1 MDKYDV
7 RFLPLFWSNK
17 EDWVMLSKLDDDD
30 PLFARFLQAGA
41 ARVQV
46 PVRPGFVKT
55 IIEYLEIEDEWNAEG
70 TVITEGDETD
80 HVNLSIVEEL
90 KSQSG
95 NNSVDGKGTLKVT
108 KNSTAVTG
116 TDTEFSCYDENRRI
130 IIKGKTYV
138 IKKVEDKTKITLTSA
153 YTDVNDPET
162 IYALGGILVGQSW
175 EVKLPT
181 NLLKIVSNV
190 PGL

>member
-1 MDKYDV
+1 
-7 RFLPLFWSNK
+7 
-17 EDWVMLSKLDDDD
+17 MLSKLDDDD